1 MSVRANRYS
10 CGTAALGQVA
20 LLLTL
25 FGGSGFA
32 PAAAQGNRLEARVD
46 ALFADWDLRDSPGCA
61 LGLVQ
66 DGRLIYERGYG
77 MANLDYDI
85 PISEQ
90 TVFYVGSVSKQF
102 TAAAVALLAQQRTIG
117 LDDDIRTY
125 LPEIREYERP
135 ITIRHLIHHTSGI
148 RDIYTL
154 MSLAGLRLDDVFT
167 DDAAIDLIAGQR
179 ELNFAPGDK
188 HLYSNSGYFL
198 LAQIVKRAT
207 GTSLRQYAEE
217 NMFASLGMTNTH
229 FHDTPNH
236 ILKNR
241 AISYQRRENGRFRI
255 SYLSN
260 FDKVGA
266 GGLYTTVQDL
276 LRWDQNFY
284 SGEVGGREFLAQIQ
298 TPGML
303 NDGSTLAYAFGLTAG
318 EHRGLSTVGH
328 GGSMMGFRAAWL
340 QFPEQHFSVICLC
353 NLGSINPSRLAQRAA
368 DIYLADHFAEAET
381 RGEPSP
387 DRRPPNELREVA
399 LDAAQLGAYAGV
411 YFSPEL
417 NVTYHIVVEDGAL
430 LVKRR
435 NSPDSEL
442 VPTGEDTHTFR
453 GRVGTFLF
461 ERGDQG
467 NVTAFTVNAG
477 RVTNIR
483 FTRTGG

>member
-1 MSVRANRYS
+1 MFVGANRYS
-10 CGTAALGQVA
+10 CRTAALRQVA

-25 FGGSGFA
+25 FGPTGFA
-32 PAAAQGNRLEARVD
+32 PAAAQGNPIEARVD
-46 ALFADWDLRDSPGCA
+46 SLFAEWDLPDSPGCA
-61 LGLVQ
+61 LGLIR

-85 PISEQ
+85 PISAQ
-90 TVFYVGSVSKQF
+90 TVFYIGSVSKQF
-102 TAAAVALLAQQRTIG
+102 AAAAVALLAQQGTIS

-125 LPEIREYERP
+125 LPEMPEYERP

-154 MSLAGLRLDDVFT
+154 MSLAGLRLEDVFS
-167 DDAAIDLIAGQR
+167 DDEAIVLIASQR
-179 ELNFAPGDK
+179 ELNFAPGDE

-217 NMFASLGMTNTH
+217 NIFSSLGMANTH
-229 FHDTPNH
+229 FHDTPDH
-236 ILKNR
+236 VLKNR
-241 AISYQRRENGRFRI
+241 AISYQRRDGSLRI

-260 FDKVGA
+260 FNKVGA

-284 SGEVGGREFLAQIQ
+284 SGDVGGREFLAQIQ
-298 TPGML
+298 TPGVL
-303 NDGSTLAYAFGLTAG
+303 NDGSELAYAFGLTAG

-328 GGSMMGFRAAWL
+328 GGSMMGFRAALL

-353 NLGSINPSRLAQRAA
+353 NLGSINPSGLARRVA
-368 DIYLADHFAEAET
+368 DIYLADYFAEADT
-381 RGEPSP
+381 RAEPSP
-387 DRRPPNELREVA
+387 NRFRPPDEPSEVA
-399 LDAAQLGAYAGV
+399 LDAAQLVAYAGA

-417 NVTYHIVVEDGAL
+417 NVTYNIVVEDGSL

-435 NSPDSEL
+435 NSADSRL
-442 VPTGEDTHTFR
+442 VATGADTFR
-453 GRVGTFLF
+453 ERGWRFLF
-461 ERGDQG
+461 ERGEQG

-483 FTRTGG
+483 FARTGG